1 MIRRI
6 INIVI
11 WTIVGLYVAI
21 VTLLHIPL
29 IQSFLGR
36 SVGNVL
42 HEMLGT
48 EVRIGRIDL
57 GFANRLIIDDIRID
71 DLDRKEMLKVSRAS
85 VKISI
90 MTLIMDGRI
99 EINSAQ
105 FFGMRA
111 DLYRKTAQDDHNFQ
125 FIVDALASKDS
136 TKAKTPLDLQVKS
149 LIIRNSELRYRV
161 LDDLGDTT
169 RLSPHNI
176 HVRDLSARVFVNR
189 ITDDSLNVNVKRIS
203 FNERSGLA
211 VKTLSLHAVAGRRG
225 ASVSHLRLE
234 LPNTC
239 LLAPQLTARYA
250 KDDGGKLLPHTLS
263 FDGTIDITSLSPRD
277 LACLMPSLDSMRLM
291 LSIHTRF
298 HGNDSSLHVR
308 SFEVNTQDSD
318 ILLSA
323 SGKVEKRDNDTRWAI
338 QLDNASARRH
348 SLSSIAENITG
359 KGLPDIAD
367 RLGDIA
373 VNGQAAGK
381 GQDFHA
387 QCSIATTPGSIT
399 VTAKRENGIYDIKA
413 DGNNFDLGEL
423 LADNNIGTLSASV
436 EARGKSLQ
444 SFDAHGDISDATYN
458 HYTYNRL
465 SFATSLSNRIMSLT
479 MNMDDPNVSFS
490 IDGSLN
496 RSSAVPQLHLD
507 ATLATLAPKALSL
520 SDKWHD
526 ARFSAELSADISGNG
541 INDAEG
547 QIAAR
552 HFVMESATMR
562 YAVDSLTLTTGLD
575 DDSHYVRLSS
585 DFCNA
590 DISGSLDLSTLPQS
604 IINMVVTKLPTIP
617 GLTARPIGHAN
628 DFTLNASITDAK
640 WLRHLMG
647 IPVDLHGTMN
657 ISGVVDDEAGK
668 IDLWC
673 DIPSFTYDN
682 TRFLDTSLSIESP
695 GDALRANVKL
705 KRQGDKGKTLALELD
720 ADAHDNSLATSLT
733 FRDNARLQLRGNINA
748 NATFAHDENSL
759 PTAYVRFTDSNI
771 SIGDTLWRV
780 HPSHVTY
787 NKRQLLV
794 NRFLISHDR
803 QYIEIDG
810 AATKSMDDSLTVRLK
825 DIDVNYILNLVNF
838 HAVEFDGMATGEAV
852 VAGAFDSTPLLAA
865 KLRVDNFLF
874 ERGRMGTLH
883 ADVAFNHE
891 AGNIEID
898 ARAIDEGDRHTD
910 IKGYVSPKNNFIDLT
925 IDAHDT
931 RAEFMES
938 FCGSF
943 MDRVDVD
950 VNGHLNLVGPLNR
963 INLVG
968 EAVANGKARITAL
981 NTTYTL
987 RNDTVRLTPDR
998 IRFDGDTILDD
1009 RGNIGI
1015 ITGTLSHRNLTRLT
1029 YDLDIKAHNL
1039 LAYDTHSFD
1048 GNTFYGSASL
1058 TGNCSI
1064 KGGNGEVIIDV
1075 VGTPGRNSILVY
1087 NVADNGAAQTHDYI
1101 RWKPRGNNNA
1111 HATTADSHA
1120 AATHNDGRKD
1130 ADDRDT
1136 ADRAISTNIH
1146 INFLI
1151 NCNPDATL
1159 KLIMD
1164 ERTGDYIT
1172 LNGNGIL
1179 RASYFNKGSFDLF
1192 GNYTVDHGTYRLTIQ
1207 NIIRRDFQFM
1217 PGGVIA
1223 FGGDPFLASLDL
1235 KAKYVL
1241 NSVSLANLN
1250 IGKSFANNNV
1260 RVDCIMNITGTAEAP
1275 RVSFS
1280 LDMPSVSSDA
1290 RQMVQ
1295 SLLDAEE
1302 EMNQQVLYLLAV
1314 GSFYNQGNETG
1325 DNQQYSQASLAMQS
1339 FLSGTL
1345 SQQINSILS
1354 NVVKSDNWNFG
1365 ANISTG
1371 AEGFNNAEYEGLLSG
1386 SMLNNR
1392 LLFNGQ
1398 FGYRDNANA
1407 TTSFIGEFDIK
1418 YLLNPNGTLAVN
1430 VYNKTNDRYFT
1441 GGTLNTQGIGLTV
1454 KKDFTRFSDLFTRKR
1469 KAKGKEDKKTK

>member
-1 MIRRI
+1 MRRI

-11 WTIVGLYVAI
+11 WTAVSLYATI
-21 VTLLHIPL
+21 VTLLHIPY

-42 HEMLGT
+42 HETLGT
-48 EVRIGRIDL
+48 EVSIGRIDM
-57 GFANRLIIDDIRID
+57 GFANRLVIDDIRVE

-85 VKISI
+85 VKISLL
-90 MTLIMDGRI
+90 TLLTDGRI

-105 FFGMRA
+105 FFGLKA
-111 DLYRKTAQDDHNFQ
+111 DLYRKTAKDQHNFQ
-125 FIVDALASKDS
+125 FLVDALASKDS

-169 RLSPHNI
+169 RLSPNNI

-189 ITDDSLNVNVKRIS
+189 VTDDSLNINVKRIS

-225 ASVSHLRLE
+225 ASVSHFRLE
-234 LPNTC
+234 LPHTSV
-239 LLAPQLTARYA
+239 LAPQLTARYA
-250 KDDGGKLLPHTLS
+250 KDDGGKLLPNTLS
-263 FDGTIDITSLSPRD
+263 FDGTVDIPRLSPRD

-291 LSIHTRF
+291 LSLHTRF
-298 HGNDSSLHVR
+298 DGNDSSLYVR
-308 SFEVNTQDSD
+308 SFEAGTPDND
-318 ILLSA
+318 IAVRA
-323 SGKVEKRDNDTRWAI
+323 SGKAERRDNATLWAI
-338 QLDNASARRH
+338 WLDNAHARRH
-348 SLSSIAENITG
+348 SLSHIAEVITG

-373 VNGQAAGK
+373 VTGHATGK
-381 GQDFHA
+381 GRDFRA
-387 QCSIATTPGSIT
+387 QCDIATTPGSIKL
-399 VTAKRENGIYDIKA
+399 TAKGENGMFGIKA
-413 DGNNFDLGEL
+413 AGKDINLGQIL
-423 LADNNIGTLSASV
+423 DNGTIGTLSADV
-436 EARGKSLQ
+436 EANGTSMHSFSARGN
-444 SFDAHGDISDATYN
+444 ITNATYN
-458 HYTYNRL
+458 NYTYNTL
-465 SFATSLSNRIMSLT
+465 SFEASLANRIMSVAVS
-479 MNMDDPNVSFS
+479 MDDPNAAFS
-490 IDGSLN
+490 MEGRLN
-496 RSSAVPQLHLD
+496 RSSAVPQMHLE
-507 ATLATLAPKALSL
+507 ATLANLAPKALRL

-526 ARFSAELSADISGNG
+526 ARFSAELSADIAGNS

-547 QIAAR
+547 KMTAR

-562 YAVDSLTLTTGLD
+562 YAVDSLALTTGFD

-604 IINMVVTKLPTIP
+604 IINMIVAKLPTIP
-617 GLTARPIGHAN
+617 GLTAKPTGHTN
-628 DFTLNASITDAK
+628 DFTLNASITDTR
-640 WLRHLMG
+640 WLRHLAG

-657 ISGVVDDEAGK
+657 VSGVVDDETGN

-682 TRFLDTSLSIESP
+682 TRFLDTSLSVESP
-695 GDALRANVKL
+695 GDALHANVRL
-705 KRQGDKGKTLALELD
+705 KRLGDKGKTLALELD

-733 FRDNARLQLRGNINA
+733 FKDNARLQLRGNVNA
-748 NATFAHDENSL
+748 NATFAHNNDRL
-759 PTAYVRFTDSNI
+759 PTAYVRFTDSSI

-780 HPSHVTY
+780 HPSHLTY

-838 HAVEFDGMATGEAV
+838 HAVDFDGMATGEAV

-865 KLRVDNFLF
+865 RLRVDNFLF
-874 ERGRMGTLH
+874 EHGRMGTLH

-910 IKGYVSPKNNFIDLT
+910 ISGYVSPKHNFIDLVF
-925 IDAHDT
+925 DAHDT
-931 RAEFMES
+931 RGEFMES

-950 VNGHLNLVGPLNR
+950 INGRLNLTGPLNR

-1029 YDLDIKAHNL
+1029 YDLDIKANNL

-1064 KGGNGEVIIDV
+1064 KGGNGEVTIDV
-1075 VGTPGRNSILVY
+1075 TGTPGRNSIFVY

-1101 RWKPRGNNNA
+1101 RWKPRDNKNA
-1111 HATTADSHA
+1111 HAAD
-1120 AATHNDGRKD
+1120 THSDSRKE
-1130 ADDRDT
+1130 ADDKET

-1146 INFLI
+1146 INFLV

-1223 FGGDPFLASLDL
+1223 FGGDPFLSSLDL
-1235 KAKYVL
+1235 KAKYTL

-1260 RVDCIMNITGTAEAP
+1260 RVDCIMNITGTAESP

-1295 SLLDAEE
+1295 SLLNAEE
-1302 EMNQQVLYLLAV
+1302 EMHQQVLYLLAV
-1314 GSFYNQGNETG
+1314 GSFYNQSNETG

-1339 FLSGTL
+1339 FLSGTI

-1454 KKDFTRFSDLFTRKR
+1454 KKDFTRLSDLFTRKR
-1469 KAKGKEDKKTK
+1469 KTKGKESKSKK